1 MDESI
6 RYNIEMNVSH
16 SIYFKFVR
24 IPHQELD
31 FGQLISKNNKKEKKE
46 KKGKKR
52 VGEIGTTD
60 QFVRISP
67 KNVEHSP

>member
-1 MDESI
+1 MDEST
-6 RYNIEMNVSH
+6 RYNVEMNVSH

-31 FGQLISKNNKKEKKE
+31 FGQLISKNNKKEKKGE
-46 KKGKKR
+46 KG

>member
-1 MDESI
+1 MAEST
-6 RYNIEMNVSH
+6 RYNVEMNVSH

-46 KKGKKR
+46 KKG

-60 QFVRISP
+60 HFVRISP